1 MERYSFNYLSVAA
14 SESRMLDEIADLLER
29 LELGRKLR
37 HKVMLVISEAFNN
50 AYLHGNRE
58 NPEAT
63 IKIDLTVNETEI
75 TVDISDE
82 GKEREGLKNI
92 LNKQPATPFGEN
104 GRGIDLIRHYADS
117 VRFERGEKGGL
128 KVVTTFFRENK
139 DEEKYSLGGNH
150 GH

>member
-1 MERYSFNYLSVAA
+1 MERYSFKYLSVAA
-14 SESRMLDEIADLLER
+14 SESRMLDEIASLLER
-29 LELGRKLR
+29 LGLDKQMK
-37 HKVMLVISEAFNN
+37 HKVMLVVSEAFTN

-63 IKIDLTVNETEI
+63 IKIDLTLNETEI

-92 LNKQPATPFGEN
+92 LNKKPATLLGEN
-104 GRGIDLIRHYADS
+104 GRGIDLIRHYADL

-128 KVVTTFFRENK
+128 RVVTTFFRENK
-139 DEEKYSLGGNH
+139 DEVKI
-150 GH
+150 